1 MEVVAALIMILLA
14 ALIVLYVGAQAVR
27 GTVDILSTR
36 NMFLIGLIVF
46 QITGPAVQILVD
58 AQAHFQP
65 SNLPETSMIY
75 TMMLFIFVGL
85 FLLSYNKSTRAID
98 GLISKHQPSPRRYS
112 STGLMIIAFT
122 TVPVGIAC
130 QFVLV
135 YIPVLGPGF
144 RMLGFGMYAVGSG
157 LASWVWFKHFFNP
170 VYFVLACAIILMAM
184 GLTFYENFGRRPL
197 LGIVAGIGW
206 AAYYSHWRSLGFGA
220 VIKRGIVVAGAGFFL
235 LALVTS
241 SREGGF
247 RDRSALENVSTL
259 KDASFSS
266 GAIDLLT
273 GQEAGMNSMWLIE
286 VRPNL
291 RDYDTLHTVYS
302 VLTFPIPRAIW
313 PDKPTAL
320 AISMPRDELRIS
332 GKAKDWNIGPGIIGH
347 IENDN
352 PWIALWLYPLFL
364 GFYFRVLDRIV
375 VWFPD
380 NPFAVLP
387 MGAALGQIIA
397 MPRGELGSFFFIA
410 TINIFGSFAIMFVFS
425 LVFKQFGLMPQ
436 VGEDEFGYDDDY
448 GSDYLEDEVYTDQYA
463 SDSSWE
469 TR

>member
-1 MEVVAALIMILLA
+1 MEDFSALIMISLA
-14 ALIVLYVGAQAVR
+14 ALIALYVGVQAVR

-46 QITGPAVQILVD
+46 QITGPAVQILAD
-58 AQAHFQP
+58 AQAHFHP
-65 SNLPETSMIY
+65 YDLPKTSVIY
-75 TMMLFIFVGL
+75 TAMLFTFVTL
-85 FLLSYNKSTRAID
+85 FLLSYSKSTRVIDAI
-98 GLISKHQPSPRRYS
+98 ISKHRPSPRRYS
-112 STGLMIIAFT
+112 PAGLMIIAAAT
-122 TVPVGIAC
+122 IPVGMAC
-130 QFVLV
+130 QFALV

-170 VYFVLACAIILMAM
+170 IYFLLACAIIVMAM

-206 AAYYSHWRSLGFGA
+206 AAYYSHWRSLGLRA
-220 VIKRGIVVAGAGFFL
+220 VFKRGIFVAGAGFFL

-247 RDRSALENVSTL
+247 RDRSALENISTL

-286 VRPNL
+286 SRPNTK
-291 RDYDTLHTVYS
+291 DYDTLHTVYS
-302 VLTFPIPRAIW
+302 VLTFPIPRAVW

-320 AISMPRDELRIS
+320 AISMPNNELRIS

-352 PWIALWLYPLFL
+352 PWIALWMYPLFL
-364 GFYFRVLDRIV
+364 GFYFRVFDRIV

-410 TINIFGSFAIMFVFS
+410 TINILGSFIIMFVFS
-425 LVFKQFGLMPQ
+425 IIFKQFGLMSH
-436 VGEDEFGYDDDY
+436 VVEDEFDDGDYD
-448 GSDYLEDEVYTDQYA
+448 SDYWAYGAYTDDEA
-463 SDSSWE
+463 SEVSLE